1 MRRVIGI
8 AVVLGAAAAL
18 AFLASGS
25 GSQKGH
31 TYWVELDN
39 AFGLVE
45 GADVKLAGVRAG
57 KIQAFKLDRGNYHAR
72 VEINLDQQGF
82 DTLRSDAFCESRPQ
96 SLIGEYFLDCQ
107 PGVHGKVLT
116 TGATV
121 PVNHTATTI
130 APDLIQNILRL
141 PERERLRIIINEL
154 GAGVAGNGQN
164 LNEAIR
170 RAVPAL
176 QQTDRV
182 LAILAQ
188 QNQVLADLA
197 HNGDTVIT
205 ALANNHRN
213 VGRWVQTARNTA
225 VASAERRAALAA
237 GFRKL
242 PAFLAQLRPAMAALG
257 QTAVSQTGAL
267 RNLDATSGQLQ
278 SFFKLLGPFAD
289 ASRPALR
296 TLAGASQIGR
306 QAVTSA
312 TPTVDLLNQYAS
324 TSPELSKNLRIILE
338 HLDDPSH
345 AVETDQ
351 RAGPQHTDGRKNY
364 TGLEALL
371 QYVFDQS
378 QAINVYDGVEY
389 ILKVAAF
396 VDPDCSPYDDG
407 HKLRKDDAAS
417 VALAQKCSGNKI
429 GPNGPGLLGEP
440 NVSDNGEVPVRRRQ
454 QRVESSRPATATA
467 PRGRDRP
474 ADQPKDAGNERQAD
488 ELLRRERH
496 RRRRQWRRGR
506 SAGQPGRP
514 GHDDHQPGHQR
525 RAQRPGVPTCPGA
538 RTCPACPTTSTRTT
552 SSPRTCRTSPG
563 RAAGRA
569 GRAARWRRR
578 ADRSSSDRQVLD
590 YLLAP

>member
-18 AFLASGS
+18 AFLAAGS

-31 TYWVELDN
+31 ELLGPARQRLRPRRGRRRQARRRPRGQDPGVQ
-39 AFGLVE
+39 ARPPQLPRARRDQPRPAGL
-45 GADVKLAGVRAG
+45 
-57 KIQAFKLDRGNYHAR
+57 
-72 VEINLDQQGF
+72 

-154 GAGVAGNGQN
+154 GAGVAGNGRTSTRPS
-164 LNEAIR
+164 AAR
-170 RAVPAL
+170 VPAL

-225 VASAERRAALAA
+225 EASAERRAALAA

-242 PAFLAQLRPAMAALG
+242 PAFLAELRPAMAALG
-257 QTAVSQTGAL
+257 ADRGLADRGTAQPRRDERAAAS
-267 RNLDATSGQLQ
+267 

-296 TLAGASQIGR
+296 TLAGAR
-306 QAVTSA
+306 RSA
-312 TPTVDLLNQYAS
+312 ARPSPAPRRRSTCS
-324 TSPELSKNLRIILE
+324 TSTRRPRRSCPRTCTIILE
-338 HLDDPSH
+338 HLDDP
-345 AVETDQ
+345 
-351 RAGPQHTDGRKNY
+351 
-364 TGLEALL
+364 
-371 QYVFDQS
+371 
-378 QAINVYDGVEY
+378 
-389 ILKVAAF
+389 
-396 VDPDCSPYDDG
+396 
-407 HKLRKDDAAS
+407 
-417 VALAQKCSGNKI
+417 
-429 GPNGPGLLGEP
+429 
-440 NVSDNGEVPVRRRQ
+440 
-454 QRVESSRPATATA
+454 
-467 PRGRDRP
+467 
-474 ADQPKDAGNERQAD
+474 
-488 ELLRRERH
+488 
-496 RRRRQWRRGR
+496 
-506 SAGQPGRP
+506 
-514 GHDDHQPGHQR
+514 
-525 RAQRPGVPTCPGA
+525 
-538 RTCPACPTTSTRTT
+538 
-552 SSPRTCRTSPG
+552 
-563 RAAGRA
+563 
-569 GRAARWRRR
+569 
-578 ADRSSSDRQVLD
+578 
-590 YLLAP
+590 

>member
-1 MRRVIGI
+1 M
-8 AVVLGAAAAL
+8 
-18 AFLASGS
+18 
-25 GSQKGH
+25 
-31 TYWVELDN
+31 
-39 AFGLVE
+39 
-45 GADVKLAGVRAG
+45 
-57 KIQAFKLDRGNYHAR
+57 
-72 VEINLDQQGF
+72 
-82 DTLRSDAFCESRPQ
+82 
-96 SLIGEYFLDCQ
+96 
-107 PGVHGKVLT
+107 
-116 TGATV
+116 
-121 PVNHTATTI
+121 
-130 APDLIQNILRL
+130 
-141 PERERLRIIINEL
+141 
-154 GAGVAGNGQN
+154 
-164 LNEAIR
+164 
-170 RAVPAL
+170 
-176 QQTDRV
+176 

-225 VASAERRAALAA
+225 EASAERRAALAA

-324 TSPELSKNLRIILE
+324 TSPELSKNLRIILD

-389 ILKVAAF
+389 ILKIAAF
-396 VDPDCSPYDDG
+396 VDADCSPYNDG

-440 NVSDNGEVPVRRRQ
+440 NISDNGKFPSGVDN
-454 QRVESSRPATATA
+454 SASTKSTSDGHGGAGA
-467 PRGRDRP
+467 PNQP
-474 ADQPKDAGNERQAD
+474 ADQPKDSGNGGNGGNPSSSGGSDTGGGGGGGGGGAAPPVNPVD
-488 ELLRRERH
+488 PVRRSSI
-496 RRRRQWRRGR
+496 R
-506 SAGQPGRP
+506 SP
-514 GHDDHQPGHQR
+514 
-525 RAQRPGVPTCPGA
+525 RACPTCRCLRCPA
-538 RTCPACPTTSTRTT
+538 CPTCLACPTTSTRRT
-552 SSPRTCRTSPG
+552 SSPRTCRTSPTTCS
-563 RAAGRA
+563 RACRARCPAVAAVAAGA
-569 GRAARWRRR
+569 TAARRI
-578 ADRSSSDRQVLD
+578 ARSSTT
-590 YLLAP
+590 

>member
-107 PGVHGKVLT
+107 PGVHGKVLNA
-116 TGATV
+116 GATV

-225 VASAERRAALAA
+225 EASAERRAALAA

-324 TSPELSKNLRIILE
+324 TSPELSKNLRIILQ

-396 VDPDCSPYDDG
+396 VDPDCSPYNDG

-417 VALAQKCSGNKI
+417 VALYQKCSGNKI

-440 NVSDNGEVPVRRRQ
+440 NISDNGKFPSGVDKGA
-454 QRVESSRPATATA
+454 STKSTSDGHGDAGA
-467 PRGRDRP
+467 PNSP
-474 ADQPKDAGNERQAD
+474 ADQPKDSGNSGDGGNPSSSGGSGTGGGGGGGAAPPVNPVDPVTTIINQVT
-488 ELLRRERH
+488 
-496 RRRRQWRRGR
+496 QGVPNVPVP
-506 SAGQPGRP
+506 QV
-514 GHDDHQPGHQR
+514 
-525 RAQRPGVPTCPGA
+525 PGVPNVPNNVDPNNVVPKDVQNVPKDVQQGVQGALPGGGG
-538 RTCPACPTTSTRTT
+538 
-552 SSPRTCRTSPG
+552 G
-563 RAAGRA
+563 R
-569 GRAARWRRR
+569 
-578 ADRSSSDRQVLD
+578 DRSSSDRQVLD
-590 YLLAP
+590 YLMAP